1 MIQKK
6 LDDENTKEKII
17 SNVKI
22 ALEIIKNKSKDKDK
36 NE

>member
-22 ALEIIKNKSKDKDK
+22 ALKIIKNKSKDKDK